1 MSRPSANVKKV
12 DIELLMKRH
21 LRESHGYI
29 YLPAENVESARKAVV
44 TAHDNVLACVKESK
58 TGIKRFCV
66 YKVGAA
72 RLWRLY
78 EVVVRSDKGK
88 Q

>member
-1 MSRPSANVKKV
+1 MGRPSASVKKV
-12 DIELLMKRH
+12 DIELLMKKH

-44 TAHDNVLACVKESK
+44 KGHDNVLAYVKESK

-66 YKVGAA
+66 YKVGSA
-72 RLWRLY
+72 RLWKLY
-78 EVVVRSDKGK
+78 EIVIR
-88 Q
+88 